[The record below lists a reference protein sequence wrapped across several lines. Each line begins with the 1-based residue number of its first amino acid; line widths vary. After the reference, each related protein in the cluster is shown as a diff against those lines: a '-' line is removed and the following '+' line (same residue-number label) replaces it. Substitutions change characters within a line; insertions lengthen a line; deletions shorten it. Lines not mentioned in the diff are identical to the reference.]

1 MSPSSQ
7 IRLIAAQSY
16 PFIATGSLEEGY
28 AQEALLR
35 KADGTFVLYLAER
48 IGPIRSNVQFV
59 DLEAR
64 EALIWIN
71 QPSDGLGSFWD

>member
-7 IRLIAAQSY
+7 IRLIAARSY
-16 PFIATGSLEEGY
+16 PFIETGSLKEGQ
-28 AQEALLR
+28 AQEILLR
-35 KADGTFVLYLAER
+35 KADGTFALCLAER
-48 IGPIRSNVQFV
+48 VGSVRSNVQFV